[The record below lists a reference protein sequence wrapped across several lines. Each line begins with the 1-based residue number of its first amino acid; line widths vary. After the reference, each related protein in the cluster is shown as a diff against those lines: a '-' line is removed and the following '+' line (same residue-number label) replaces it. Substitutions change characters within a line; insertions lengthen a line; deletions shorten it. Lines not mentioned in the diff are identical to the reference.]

1 MKRNYT
7 ISPQPNNVKLELA
20 KRHKVLRKSLKISQ
34 ADLAIRSGVS
44 LGSIKRFEQTGEI
57 AFTALLK
64 LSNVLGRLTE
74 FEGLFITSTDNNIEK
89 LFSE

>member
-1 MKRNYT
+1 MKKNYT
-7 ISPQPNNVKLELA
+7 LSSQPNNVKLELA
-20 KRHKVLRKSLKISQ
+20 KRHKVLRKSLKFSQ
-34 ADLAIRSGVS
+34 ADMAIRSGVS

-74 FEGLFITSTDNNIEK
+74 FEGLFIPSTDNNIEK